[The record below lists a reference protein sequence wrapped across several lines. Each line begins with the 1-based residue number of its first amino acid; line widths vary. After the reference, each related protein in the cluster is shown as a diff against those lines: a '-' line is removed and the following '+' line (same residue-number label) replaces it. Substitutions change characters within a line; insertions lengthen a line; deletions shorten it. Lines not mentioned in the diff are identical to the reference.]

1 MRRLISMLTADV
13 SGVHAAAYV
22 LAISALS
29 SQLLALIRDRLLAH
43 TFGAGIELDIYYSA
57 FRIQDFLFFSV
68 ASFVSLTV
76 LIPILVEKIDEG
88 KEETRKFISSVF
100 SLFFIAVSVSGIIAA
115 YFTPTLV
122 SFIFPGIIGKGYDA
136 DLIFLTRIL
145 LISPLILGLSNLLG
159 SVTQVYR
166 KFFIYA
172 VSPLLYNI
180 GIILGIIFFY
190 PLYGISGLGYGVIM
204 GALLHLLIQVPF
216 VLSEGLFPRFTF
228 VWNFKDIKR
237 LISLSLPRTLALS
250 LNHITLLV
258 LFGLASLMNTGSISI
273 LSFSFNLQSV
283 LIAVIGASYSVAA
296 FPTLARHFFKKEQ
309 KEFLEHFTTA
319 LKHIIFW
326 SFPALILFIIL
337 RAQIVRVILGSGA
350 FSWDDTRLTA
360 AALALFAVSIV
371 AQNISLLFIRAFYA
385 AGETKKP
392 LIISLVS
399 SFVIIASAYFGLS
412 LFSTNEIFRNFIE
425 IILRVED
432 LPGTIVLVLPLA
444 YSIGSFLNVILFW
457 IFFRRF
463 FSPLSF
469 AIGNTAL
476 HSLSSSILIG
486 LTTYQGLRYFGKI
499 FNLDTFIG
507 IFLQGTLSGLIG
519 IGFGIFILFMLK
531 NEEFFEI
538 LKSLKRRI
546 FKADVVQTDNI
557 IN

>member
-1 MRRLISMLTADV
+1 MVRRLISMLTANV

-22 LAISALS
+22 LAISAIC

-43 TFGAGIELDIYYSA
+43 TFGAGAELDIYYSA

-76 LIPILVEKIDEG
+76 LIPILFEKID
-88 KEETRKFISSVF
+88 KSREETKKFISSVF
-100 SLFFIAVSVSGIIAA
+100 SIFFIAISAIGIVVA
-115 YFTPTLV
+115 YFTPYIV
-122 SFIFPGIIGKGYDA
+122 SFIFPGILGKGYDT

-145 LISPLILGLSNLLG
+145 LLSPLILGLSNLLG
-159 SVTQVYR
+159 SITQVYK

-172 VSPLLYNI
+172 ISPLLYNI

-204 GALLHLLIQVPF
+204 GAILHLLIQVPF
-216 VLSEGLFPRFTF
+216 IFSEGLFPKFTF

-258 LFGLASLMNTGSISI
+258 LFSLASLMNTGSISI

-283 LIAVIGASYSVAA
+283 LVAVIGASYSVAA

-309 KEFLEHFTTA
+309 KEFIEHFTTA

-326 SFPALILFIIL
+326 SFPALVLFIVL

-360 AALALFAVSIV
+360 ATLALFAISIV

-385 AGETKKP
+385 AGDTKKP

-399 SFVIIASAYFGLS
+399 SFAVIVLAYFGLS
-412 LFSTNEIFRNFIE
+412 LFSTNEVFRNFLE
-425 IILRVED
+425 VLLRVED

-476 HSLSSSILIG
+476 HSLSSSVLVG
-486 LTTYQGLRYFGKI
+486 LVTYQGLRYFGEV
-499 FNLDTFIG
+499 FNLDTLAG
-507 IFLQGTLSGLIG
+507 IFLQGALSGIIG
-519 IGFGIFILFMLK
+519 IGFGILILFMLK

-538 LKSLKRRI
+538 IKSLKRRI
-546 FKADVVQTDNI
+546 FKADVVQTDTI
-557 IN
+557 I